1 MEQVNQTGNTI
12 GQKEGDAP
20 EVQVL
25 PRKKARNPTVQERK
39 KRKKKK
45 SNLQRR
51 SFEVEVIPARKA
63 MPDGTPEAPKKRVAA
78 YCRVSTEEEAQASSF
93 ELQVEHYTKY
103 IGAHE
108 DWILAGIYA
117 DEGISGTQVKHREQ
131 FLQMIEDCKAG
142 KIDMIIT
149 KSISRFARNVLDC
162 LSTIKTL
169 KGLNPQVGI
178 YFEKENIDS
187 LDEKSDVFLTM
198 LASFAQEESRSI
210 SSNIRWAIRNRMK
223 EGTQKIPTNALYG
236 YDTDDDGNMVVVESE
251 AEVIRTI
258 YRKFVQGTHPADIA
272 DGLNEEGITTVM
284 GNPWSSSAVKNILR
298 NEKYC
303 GDLVQ
308 WKRCSIDFL
317 TKKVI
322 HNQNENPD
330 TPVIALEDHH
340 EAIISKELFYAAQ
353 ELLDERGQSAR
364 EGRRFSSTYW
374 FSNKVVCGKC
384 GTHFSKTGSKKIRN
398 PMIRCSNRAA
408 YGTEPHVCA
417 NGRHVNSSR
426 STIRNNTPTG
436 RTWN

>member
-272 DGLNEEGITTVM
+272 DSLNEEGITTVM

-303 GDLVQ
+303 GDVIMQKTITVDYLTH
-308 WKRCSIDFL
+308 K
-317 TKKVI
+317 TKK
-322 HNQNENPD
+322 NEGEMD
-330 TPVIALEDHH
+330 QFYIKDHH
-340 EAIISKELFYAAQ
+340 DAIISREIWEIAQ
-353 ELLDERGQSAR
+353 DMLDSLP
-364 EGRRFSSTYW
+364 GRRR
-374 FSNKVVCGKC
+374 KKPKKQQRLVGI
-384 GTHFSKTGSKKIRN
+384 KTGLLQGFVPIR
-398 PMIRCSNRAA
+398 PEWKTISHARLWSATARVMGEYAD
-408 YGTEPHVCA
+408 ED
-417 NGRHVNSSR
+417 NGEDETNM
-426 STIRNNTPTG
+426 TG
-436 RTWN
+436 AEKAPESEE

>member
-12 GQKEGDAP
+12 DQKEGDAP

-51 SFEVEVIPARKA
+51 NFEVEVIPARKA
-63 MPDGTPEAPKKRVAA
+63 MPDGAPEAPKKRVAA

-108 DWILAGIYA
+108 DWVLAGIYA

-236 YDTDDDGNMVVVESE
+236 YDTDDDGNMVIVESE

-272 DGLNEEGITTVM
+272 ESLNDEGITTVM

-303 GDLVQ
+303 GDVIMQKTITVDYLTH
-308 WKRCSIDFL
+308 K
-317 TKKVI
+317 TKK
-322 HNQNENPD
+322 NEGEMDQFYIKN
-330 TPVIALEDHH
+330 HH
-340 EAIISKELFYAAQ
+340 DAIISREIWEIAQ
-353 ELLDERGQSAR
+353 DMLDSLP
-364 EGRRFSSTYW
+364 GRRRKKPKKQQRLVGVKDGLLQGFVPIRPEW
-374 FSNKVVCGKC
+374 
-384 GTHFSKTGSKKIRN
+384 KTISHARLW
-398 PMIRCSNRAA
+398 SATARAMGEYA
-408 YGTEPHVCA
+408 DEDKED
-417 NGRHVNSSR
+417 NSEGED
-426 STIRNNTPTG
+426 NMTG
-436 RTWN
+436 AKDAPESEE